1 MNLFGTVSSTIF
13 QNFSKLDHSLQVLW
27 SFISVQA
34 VDGAVKFDNLN
45 RKRTRADL
53 VPKGHAEE
61 SEEEEVKDAAPVTG
75 VQERSVKIK
84 LLSKMVWTL
93 MINTRIN
100 NLAFSISSSIIA
112 WTCIRNQP
120 PQSLFYMLQS
130 WWVMQNTSHVY
141 LNSLKEFTTLKKFG
155 DSLLTKNN
163 RLVELA
169 GQLDEAMADENNKPH
184 RARVEK

>member
-1 MNLFGTVSSTIF
+1 M
-13 QNFSKLDHSLQVLW
+13 
-27 SFISVQA
+27 
-34 VDGAVKFDNLN
+34 KFDNLN

-61 SEEEEVKDAAPVTG
+61 SEEEEVKDAAPLTG

-112 WTCIRNQP
+112 
-120 PQSLFYMLQS
+120 
-130 WWVMQNTSHVY
+130 
-141 LNSLKEFTTLKKFG
+141 
-155 DSLLTKNN
+155 
-163 RLVELA
+163 
-169 GQLDEAMADENNKPH
+169 
-184 RARVEK
+184 